1 MNLGVTAEQR
11 DLRDSV
17 RRFLAERAPLAR
29 VRELMETT
37 DGTDADVWRQAGA
50 QLGLQGIAIPEEYG
64 GAGFSFA
71 EQAIV
76 LEELGA
82 ALYGGPYLASAVLGA
97 TALLSSEDEGARR
110 DLLPGIAS
118 GETIATLAFTEDDG
132 SWEPESIRLAAEKN
146 GHGWRLDGH
155 KSFVLDGYGASLI
168 LVVAATGVGL
178 STGLVAATGPGPS
191 TGPGTSTCPSG
202 LSLFAVEGTAAGLAR
217 SALPTLDQTR
227 KLARCEFDSVPGRL
241 IGSPGAAG
249 AVVGHTLDVA
259 AIALAAEQ
267 LGGAQRALD
276 MAVEYAKV
284 REQFGRPIGSFQ
296 AIKHRCADLLL
307 EVESLR
313 SAVGYAA
320 AAVAAASAEVPVLAA
335 LVKAYASE
343 VYSRVA
349 GENIQI
355 HGGIG
360 FTWEHDAHLYLKRAK
375 ASELF
380 LGDGS
385 YHRERLATRIGL

>member
-1 MNLGVTAEQR
+1 MNADDRAEQR
-11 DLRDSV
+11 QLRESV
-17 RRFLAERAPLAR
+17 RRFLTDRAPLSR
-29 VRELMETT
+29 VRELMETA
-37 DGTDADVWRQAGA
+37 DAADAEVWRQAGT
-50 QLGLQGIAIPEEYG
+50 QLGLQAIAIPEKYG

-82 ALYGGPYLASAVLGA
+82 VLYSGPYLASAVLAA
-97 TALLSSEDEGARR
+97 TALLASDDEDAKT

-132 SWEPESIRLAAEKN
+132 SWDMDSIRLAATKTKM
-146 GHGWRLDGH
+146 GWRLDGH
-155 KSFVLDGYGASLI
+155 KSFVLDGHGAGLV
-168 LVVAATGVGL
+168 LVVAAAG
-178 STGLVAATGPGPS
+178 A
-191 TGPGTSTCPSG
+191 G
-202 LSLFAVEGTAAGLAR
+202 LSLFAVDGSAKGLDR
-217 SALPTLDQTR
+217 RVLPTLDQTR
-227 KLARCEFDSVPGRL
+227 RLARLEFSGVPAAL
-241 IGSPGAAG
+241 IGSPGSARAAL
-249 AVVGHTLDVA
+249 GHTLDVA
-259 AIALAAEQ
+259 AIALAAAQ

-276 MAVEYAKV
+276 MAVAYAKI
-284 REQFGRPIGSFQ
+284 RHQFGRPIGSFQ

-313 SAVGYAA
+313 SGVSYAA
-320 AAVAAASAEVPVLAA
+320 AAVAAGSTEVPVLAA
-335 LVKAYASE
+335 LLKAYGSE
-343 VYSRVA
+343 VYSHVA
-349 GENIQI
+349 AENIQI

>member
-1 MNLGVTAEQR
+1 MNLGVSAE
-11 DLRDSV
+11 LRDSV
-17 RRFLAERAPLAR
+17 RRFLAERAPLTR
-29 VRELMETT
+29 VRELMETA
-37 DGTDADVWRQAGA
+37 DGIDPGVWRQAGA
-50 QLGLQGIAIPEEYG
+50 QLGLPGIAVPEEYG

-82 ALYGGPYLASAVLGA
+82 ALFTGPYLASAVLAA
-97 TALLSSEDEGARR
+97 TALLASDDEEAKK
-110 DLLPGIAS
+110 DLLPGIAA
-118 GETIATLAFTEDDG
+118 GETVATLAFTEDDG
-132 SWEPESIRLAAEKN
+132 SWDPASIRLAATKN
-146 GHGWRLDGH
+146 AATKNAATKNAAAKNNGWRLDGH
-155 KSFVLDGYGASLI
+155 KSFVLDGHAADLI
-168 LVVAATGVGL
+168 LAVAATG
-178 STGLVAATGPGPS
+178 TGGK
-191 TGPGTSTCPSG
+191 
-202 LSLFAVEGTAAGLAR
+202 LSLFAVTSTADGLTR
-217 SALPTLDQTR
+217 RPLPTLDQTR
-227 KLARCEFDSVPGRL
+227 KLARLEFSQVPARL
-241 IGSPGAAG
+241 VGEHGAARSVLDH
-249 AVVGHTLDVA
+249 ALDVA
-259 AIALAAEQ
+259 AVALAAEQ

-276 MAVEYAKV
+276 MAVAYAKV
-284 REQFGRPIGSFQ
+284 RQQFGRPIGSFQ

-320 AAVAAASAEVPVLAA
+320 AAVAAGSTEVPVLAP
-335 LVKAYASE
+335 LLKAYASE
-343 VYSRVA
+343 VYSHVA

-380 LGDGS
+380 LGDAS

>member
-1 MNLGVTAEQR
+1 
-11 DLRDSV
+11 
-17 RRFLAERAPLAR
+17 
-29 VRELMETT
+29 METT
-37 DGTDADVWRQAGA
+37 DGTNADGWRQAGA

-82 ALYGGPYLASAVLGA
+82 ALYGGPYLASAVLAA

-155 KSFVLDGYGASLI
+155 KSFVLDGYGAGLI
-168 LVVAATGVGL
+168 LVVA
-178 STGLVAATGPGPS
+178 
-191 TGPGTSTCPSG
+191 STCPSG
-202 LSLFAVEGTAAGLAR
+202 LSLFAEETKGTAAGLAR

-249 AVVGHTLDVA
+249 AVLGHTLDVA

-349 GENIQI
+349 GENNKI

-375 ASELF
+375 ASALF
-380 LGDGS
+380 IGDGS